1 MTRQEFK
8 ESVFKVT
15 KGKCCVPGCGCDA
28 VDAHHILNR
37 HLWNDYGYRLSNGA
51 ALCEKHHLDAEFGKI
66 TPRQCM
72 EYMGI
77 KKEDI
82 KMPEAFNGIMTYEE
96 YIDFLMND
104 EINVNGELV

>member
-8 ESVFKVT
+8 ESVFAVT
-15 KGKCCVPGCGCDA
+15 KGKCCVPGCNCDA

-37 HLWNDYGYRLSNGA
+37 HLWDNSGYILSNGA
-51 ALCEKHHLDAEFGKI
+51 ALCEKHHMDAETGFI
-66 TPRQCM
+66 TPRQCL
-72 EYMGI
+72 EYMGV

-82 KMPEAFNGIMTYEE
+82 LMPDAFDGVMTYDE

-104 EINVNGELV
+104 EITSFGEFV

>member
-8 ESVFKVT
+8 QSVFSVT
-15 KGKCCVPGCGCDA
+15 KGKCCVPNCNCDA

-37 HLWNDYGYRLSNGA
+37 HLWKDFGYRITNGA
-51 ALCEKHHLDAEFGKI
+51 ALCAKHHLDAESGII
-66 TPRQCM
+66 TPRQCL

-82 KMPEAFNGIMTYEE
+82 EMPEAFDGIMTYEE
-96 YIDFLMND
+96 YVDFLMND
-104 EINVNGELV
+104 EINVAGELV

>member
-8 ESVFKVT
+8 SAVFAVT
-15 KGKCCVPGCGCDA
+15 KGKCCVPGCNCDA
-28 VDAHHILNR
+28 VDAHHILDR
-37 HLWNDYGYRLSNGA
+37 HLWKDYGYRMSNGA
-51 ALCEKHHLDAEFGKI
+51 ALCAEHHLDAENGKI

-82 KMPEAFNGIMTYEE
+82 EMPEAFNEVMTYEE
-96 YIDFLMND
+96 YVDFLLND
-104 EINVNGELV
+104 EINVSGELI

>member
-8 ESVFKVT
+8 EAVFKVT

-28 VDAHHILNR
+28 VDAHHIMDR
-37 HLWNDYGYRLSNGA
+37 HLWKDYGYRMCNGA
-51 ALCEKHHLDAEFGKI
+51 ALCAKHHFNAETNII

-72 EYMGI
+72 EYTGV

-82 KMPEAFNGIMTYEE
+82 EMPEAFDGIMTYEE
-96 YIDFLMND
+96 YVDFIMND
-104 EINVNGELV
+104 ELTVSGNLK